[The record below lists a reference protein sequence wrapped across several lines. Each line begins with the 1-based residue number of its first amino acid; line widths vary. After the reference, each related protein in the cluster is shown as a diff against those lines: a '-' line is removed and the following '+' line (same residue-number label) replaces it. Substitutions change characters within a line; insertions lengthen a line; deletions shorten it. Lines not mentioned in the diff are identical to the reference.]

1 MTTKALRLMFV
12 AALLPIGV
20 AAMAQTAAKPK
31 SDMDKV
37 VDTGQNIVEKP
48 LKDLNITQDKIPP
61 QLLAIMDAPYNI
73 KGITS
78 CAQIADA
85 IAKLDAVLGP
95 DVDSKAATAAK
106 NESATEFALS
116 GAQSLAG
123 GLIPGTGLIRK
134 VSGAEAA
141 QKKAAAA
148 VLAGS
153 LRRGFLKGTG
163 RAKGCKV

>member
-1 MTTKALRLMFV
+1 MTTKTLKWMIV
-12 AALLPIGV
+12 AALLPVSV
-20 AAMAQTAAKPK
+20 AATAQSAQKPK
-31 SDMDKV
+31 SDADKV
-37 VDTGQNIVEKP
+37 METGQNIVEQP
-48 LKDLNITQDKIPP
+48 LKDFNVKQDKIPP
-61 QLLAIMDAPYNI
+61 QLQAIMDAPYDI
-73 KGITS
+73 KGITT

-95 DVDSKAATAAK
+95 DVDSKAAVAAK
-106 NESATEFALS
+106 DQSATEFALA

>member
-1 MTTKALRLMFV
+1 MMSKTFKWIIV

-20 AAMAQTAAKPK
+20 AAQAQTTTKPK

-37 VDTGQNIVEKP
+37 VDTGQNIVEQP
-48 LKDLNITQDKIPP
+48 LKDLNLTQDKIPP
-61 QLLAIMDAPYNI
+61 QLQAIMDAPYNI
-73 KGITS
+73 KGITT
-78 CAQIADA
+78 CAQIAEA
-85 IAKLDAVLGP
+85 IAKLDSVLGP

-106 NESATEFALS
+106 NESATEFALAS
-116 GAQSLAG
+116 AQSLAG

-153 LRRGFLKGTG
+153 LRRAYLKGTAH
-163 RAKGCKV
+163 AKGCKV

>member
-1 MTTKALRLMFV
+1 MKTFGHFLV
-12 AALLPIGV
+12 IAALLPLATTAV
-20 AAMAQTAAKPK
+20 AQTKPK
-31 SDMDKV
+31 SDTEKV
-37 VDTGQNIVEKP
+37 LETGQNIVEQP

-61 QLLAIMDAPYNI
+61 QLQAIMDAPYDI

-78 CAQIADA
+78 CAQIAEA
-85 IAKLDAVLGP
+85 VAKLDKVLGP

-106 NESATEFALS
+106 GESATEFALA

-153 LRRGFLKGTG
+153 LRRAFLKGTG

>member
-1 MTTKALRLMFV
+1 MKTFGHYLV
-12 AALLPIGV
+12 IAALLPLAT
-20 AAMAQTAAKPK
+20 AAVAQTKPK
-31 SDMDKV
+31 SDTEKILE
-37 VDTGQNIVEKP
+37 TSENILEKP
-48 LKDLNITQDKIPP
+48 LKDMNLTQDEIPP
-61 QLLAIMDAPYNI
+61 QLKAIMEAPYDI

-78 CAQIADA
+78 CAQIAEA
-85 IAKLDAVLGP
+85 IAKLDKVLGP
-95 DVDSKAATAAK
+95 DVDSKAAVAAK
-106 NESATEFALS
+106 GQSATEFALS